1 MQDATS
7 AEPQD
12 EQDTSLED
20 TTPDTSQTPSQDAAL
35 QPEMT
40 LEQALAALEK
50 TRQERDAVKAAAD
63 KWKQHEDSQKTE
75 LQLMQEKLAA
85 AEQQLAQERTT
96 NTLLEVAAAH
106 GIKAEDLPLL
116 GTGTKEEITE
126 RAKRL
131 QALYGDP
138 TEGTPPPSQRPRQGL
153 QSGQGTPSQVEDAAY
168 PESWIPAALR
178 AEK

>member
-40 LEQALAALEK
+40 LEEALAALEK
-50 TRQERDAVKAAAD
+50 TRQERDAVQAAAD

-96 NTLLEVAAAH
+96 NVL
-106 GIKAEDLPLL
+106 
-116 GTGTKEEITE
+116 
-126 RAKRL
+126 
-131 QALYGDP
+131 
-138 TEGTPPPSQRPRQGL
+138 
-153 QSGQGTPSQVEDAAY
+153 
-168 PESWIPAALR
+168 
-178 AEK
+178 

>member
-20 TTPDTSQTPSQDAAL
+20 TTPDTSQAPSQDAAL
-35 QPEMT
+35 QQEMT
-40 LEQALAALEK
+40 LEEALAALEK
-50 TRQERDAVKAAAD
+50 TRQERDAVQAAAD

-96 NTLLEVAAAH
+96 NVLLEVAAAH

-138 TEGTPPPSQRPRQGL
+138 AEGTPPPSQRPRQGL
-153 QSGQGTPSQVEDAAY
+153 QSGQGTPSQVEDTVY

>member
-1 MQDATS
+1 MQDATNV
-7 AEPQD
+7 EPQD
-12 EQDTSLED
+12 EQDPNLEEITPNANQAPSTQD
-20 TTPDTSQTPSQDAAL
+20 TPQL
-35 QPEMT
+35 EMT
-40 LEQALAALEK
+40 LEEALVALEK
-50 TRQERDAVKAAAD
+50 TRQERDAVQAAAD

-96 NTLLEVAAAH
+96 NALLEVAAAH

-138 TEGTPPPSQRPRQGL
+138 AEGTPPPSQRPRQGL
-153 QSGQGTPSQVEDAAY
+153 QSGQGTPSQVEDTAY